1 MPAAT
6 KVQLIQRLARAG
18 LPTVEA
24 TSFVSP
30 KWVPQMADAQAV
42 YSQVAAWK
50 KKEELA
56 TSLPALV
63 PNLRG
68 LESALEV
75 GVEEIAVFGAASE
88 TFSQKNINC
97 SIAESLKRFAPVV
110 AQARA
115 RAIRVR
121 GYVSCVMGCPYEG
134 DVEPKRVDEVASAL
148 LEMGCYEVSLGDT
161 IGVGTPEKTAALLAA
176 LSVPTERLAAHF
188 HNTYG
193 RAVPNL
199 AVALSVRGGSLT
211 AEGHCGDRQQCGG
224 AGGLSLRR
232 GGLRERGH

>member
-1 MPAAT
+1 MTVDSSVVIRTFNEERYLDELLTAT
-6 KVQLIQRLARAG
+6 RA
-18 LPTVEA
+18 
-24 TSFVSP
+24 
-30 KWVPQMADAQAV
+30 QNMH
-42 YSQVAAWK
+42 
-50 KKEELA
+50 
-56 TSLPALV
+56 
-63 PNLRG
+63 
-68 LESALEV
+68 
-75 GVEEIAVFGAASE
+75 GAASE

-176 LSVPTERLAAHF
+176 LSVPTQKLAAHF

-199 AVALSVRGGSLT
+199 AVALSVRGG
-211 AEGHCGDRQQCGG
+211 AHGRG
-224 AGGLSLRR
+224 ALR
-232 GGLRERGH
+232 